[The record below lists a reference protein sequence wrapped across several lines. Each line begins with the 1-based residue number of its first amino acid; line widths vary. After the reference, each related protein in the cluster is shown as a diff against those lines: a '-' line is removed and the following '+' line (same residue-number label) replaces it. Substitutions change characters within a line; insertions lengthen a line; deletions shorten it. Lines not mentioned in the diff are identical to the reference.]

1 MTLKVKTINNK
12 TIDTC
17 IIIADSVDSAEK
29 QPKRT
34 PIDDNLANDKVKL
47 FCLRKIMK
55 LQFL

>member
-17 IIIADSVDSAEK
+17 IIITDSVDSAEK

-34 PIDDNLANDKVKL
+34 NIDDNLANDKVKL
-47 FCLRKIMK
+47 CGRHS
-55 LQFL
+55 